1 MKRIILTA
9 AVASL
14 ALGGFAMAQTAHRPA
29 HHQTEAGEA
38 GEADEAGEAAA
49 SAELAA
55 QARVTPAQA
64 QAITLQ
70 ARPGQVTDH
79 ELEQEA
85 GGTGLRYSF
94 DIRSDGK
101 TFEVGVDAGTGTV
114 LENQQEGSN
123 PD

>member
-29 HHQTEAGEA
+29 HHQTEASEA
-38 GEADEAGEAAA
+38 GEADE
-49 SAELAA
+49 SAELTA

-64 QAITLQ
+64 QAIALQ

-79 ELEQEA
+79 ELEREA

-101 TFEVGVDAGTGTV
+101 TFEVGVDARTGAV
-114 LENQQEGSN
+114 LENQQEGPN

>member
-14 ALGGFAMAQTAHRPA
+14 SIGGFALAQTDNRTA
-29 HHQTEAGEA
+29 HHQAAAREADAA
-38 GEADEAGEAAA
+38 GEADESPGLA
-49 SAELAA
+49 SQA
-55 QARVTPAQA
+55 QVTLAQA
-64 QAITLQ
+64 QAIALR
-70 ARPGQVTDH
+70 ARPGQITDH

-101 TFEVGVDAGTGTV
+101 SFEVGVDARNGAV
-114 LENQQEGSN
+114 LENQQEG
-123 PD
+123 PDPD

>member
-9 AVASL
+9 AIASL
-14 ALGGFAMAQTAHRPA
+14 SIGGFAVAQTAHGPA
-29 HHQTEAGEA
+29 HHQTEAREAGEV
-38 GEADEAGEAAA
+38 GEADEG
-49 SAELAA
+49 AELTS
-55 QARVTPAQA
+55 QARVTLAQA
-64 QAITLQ
+64 QAIALR
-70 ARPGQVTDH
+70 ARPGQITDH

-101 TFEVGVDAGTGTV
+101 TFEVGVDARTGAV
-114 LENQQEGSN
+114 LENQQEGHN

>member
-1 MKRIILTA
+1 MKRIFLTA

-14 ALGGFAMAQTAHRPA
+14 SIVGFAVAQTAHRPA
-29 HHQTEAGEA
+29 HHQAEASEAGEA
-38 GEADEAGEAAA
+38 GEADE
-49 SAELAA
+49 SPELAA
-55 QARVTPAQA
+55 QARVTPVQA
-64 QAITLQ
+64 QAIALR
-70 ARPGQVTDH
+70 ARPGQVKDH

-101 TFEVGVDAGTGTV
+101 TFEVGVDARTGAV
-114 LENQQEGSN
+114 LENQEEGPN